1 LTKTPIFASIKLMP
15 TKTVKKQNIQD
26 SLADVAQQLGM
37 VLMATAATVGMLEL
51 PDHPNSRLIVPNQPA
66 LVAVTAEEGN
76 NPLRRER
83 EETAPHHISYSE
95 TQRTP
100 GRTGKQ

>member
-1 LTKTPIFASIKLMP
+1 MTA
-15 TKTVKKQNIQD
+15 
-26 SLADVAQQLGM
+26 
-37 VLMATAATVGMLEL
+37 AATVGMLEL
-51 PDHPNSRLIVPNQPA
+51 PDHPNARIVVPSQPA
-66 LVAVTAEEGN
+66 LVAVTSGEDT